1 MDFENLK
8 RKKRE
13 RHKKPIKTIPGW
25 LYLGLMVVYHEV
37 LLHLWTT
44 PDGTVHQMA
53 AVFLFAL
60 TTGAVLALFTS
71 FLPGR
76 AGKRVAFVCSIVLTV
91 LYMTEYFLENAF
103 QLFMS
108 LSVVAAGAG
117 GVATDFVDTVKT
129 LILINFWRI
138 VLLLVPTILFALFC
152 RPKRVRRYTAPRLA
166 GVAALFC
173 ALTVL
178 VVRLVPGYADGF
190 TAFAFDNAVRDYG
203 LHVALVLDAA
213 KGQESASFA
222 DVPEATEP
230 TEEETTPEEE
240 TEAATEEATEAETV
254 PVVREPQVLDL
265 DFGALAAAESDKE
278 VASLHSYV
286 ASLTPSMTNEYTGLF
301 EGKNLIL
308 ISAEA
313 FTGAWLDPEL
323 TPTLWR
329 LVHEGIYFSDY
340 YQPLWGASTTG
351 GEYSNVV
358 GLVPNSGKC
367 MKETYQQDFFLTM
380 GNQLQALGYS
390 SAAYH
395 NNSYTY
401 YSRHETHT
409 LLGYDKFIG
418 MGNGM
423 EEGVTNCWPQSDVEM
438 IDFTIP
444 QHLDSQPFSLYYM
457 SVSGHSEYSQGGNDM
472 SLKNYSVVADMDAS
486 EAIKCYIAANL
497 EFEYAMASLVA
508 QLEEAGIA
516 DDTVIAISS
525 DHYPYG
531 LDQSDA
537 WGTSESYLSE
547 LFGQPCDSRFVRD
560 QNALI
565 IWSGCLEDMDIVVD
579 DPVSSLDLLPTLSNL
594 FGVKYDSRLL
604 PGRDVFSDTAPLVF
618 WPDYSW
624 KTDKGTYNSSNRTFT
639 PNEGVTVDDG
649 YVNRISSQ
657 VKNKLTYSKSVQT
670 EDYFNYVVK
679 ALGN

>member
-1 MDFENLK
+1 MEFENLK

-13 RHKKPIKTIPGW
+13 RNKKKTKTIPGW
-25 LYLGLMVVYHEV
+25 LYLSLMVVYHEV

-44 PDGTVHQMA
+44 PDGDLHRL
-53 AVFLFAL
+53 AVVALFAL
-60 TTGAVLALFTS
+60 TTGAAMAVITS
-71 FLPGR
+71 LLPAK
-76 AGKRVAFVCSIVLTV
+76 AGKWIAVLGSIALTV

-117 GVATDFVDTVKT
+117 GVATDFAETVKT
-129 LILINFWRI
+129 LLLINYWRI
-138 VLLLVPTILFALFC
+138 ALLLAPTILYILIC
-152 RPKRVRRYTAPRLA
+152 RPRKTRRMTAPWLLVTA
-166 GVAALFC
+166 AVFGGLTFGV
-173 ALTVL
+173 VQQIS
-178 VVRLVPGYADGF
+178 GYADGF
-190 TAFAFDNAVRDYG
+190 KAFAFDNAVRDYG

-213 KGQESASFA
+213 KGQEGASFTDMPVETGPTGA
-222 DVPEATEP
+222 AVEEETEEA
-230 TEEETTPEEE
+230 TEEETTPI
-240 TEAATEEATEAETV
+240 
-254 PVVREPQVLDL
+254 VREPQVLDL
-265 DFGALAAAESDKE
+265 DFEALAAAESNKE
-278 VASLHSYV
+278 VASLHSYM

-329 LVHEGIYFSDY
+329 MVHEGIHFTDY

-367 MKETYQQDFFLTM
+367 MKETAQQDFFLTM

-423 EEGVTNCWPQSDVEM
+423 EAGVTNCWPQSDVEM

-444 QHLDSQPFSLYYM
+444 QHLDAQPFSLYYM

-472 SLKNYSVVADMDAS
+472 SRKNYSIVADLDAS

-579 DPVSSLDLLPTLSNL
+579 TPVSSLDLLPTLSNL
-594 FGVKYDSRLL
+594 FGVAYDSRLL
-604 PGRDVFSDTAPLVF
+604 PGRDVFSDTTPLVF

-639 PNEGVTVDDG
+639 PNEGVTVDEG
-649 YVNRISSQ
+649 YVDRISSQ
-657 VKNKLTYSKSVQT
+657 VKNKLTYSKAVQT
-670 EDYFNYVVK
+670 EDYFNYIVK

>member
-1 MDFENLK
+1 MEYKDLQ

-13 RHKKPIKTIPGW
+13 RNKKQPKTIPGW
-25 LYLGLMVVYHEV
+25 LYLALMLVYHEV

-44 PDGTVHQMA
+44 PDGNDHRL
-53 AVFLFAL
+53 AVVALFAL
-60 TTGAVLALFTS
+60 TTGALLAMLTS
-71 FLPGR
+71 CLPAR
-76 AGKRVAFVCSIVLTV
+76 AGKWIGFIGGLAMTV
-91 LYMTEYFLENAF
+91 LYMLEYCLEDSF

-108 LSVVAAGAG
+108 LTVVSAGAG
-117 GVATDFVDTVKT
+117 GVAADFTDTVKA
-129 LILINFWRI
+129 LLSANLWRI
-138 VLLLVPTILFALFC
+138 ALLLVPTILYAVIC
-152 RPKRVRRYTAPRLA
+152 RPRKSRRIAAIWLLAAAVIFGGLTFGAVRM
-166 GVAALFC
+166 
-173 ALTVL
+173 
-178 VVRLVPGYADGF
+178 VPGYADGF

-213 KGQESASFA
+213 KGNEGASFT
-222 DVPEATEP
+222 DVPMVTEP
-230 TEEETTPEEE
+230 TTEDETTVEEETAAEEETTP
-240 TEAATEEATEAETV
+240 AI
-254 PVVREPQVLDL
+254 VRVPQVLDL
-265 DFGALAAAESDKE
+265 DFGALAAAESDAD
-278 VASLHSYV
+278 VAAIHSYV
-286 ASLTPSMTNEYTGLF
+286 ASLSPSLTNEYTGLF

-358 GLVPNSGKC
+358 GLVPNSGQC
-367 MKETYQQDFFLTM
+367 MKETAQQDLFLTI

-390 SAAYH
+390 STAYH

-401 YSRHETHT
+401 YDRHKTHT
-409 LLGYDKFIG
+409 LLGYDEFIG

-423 EEGVTNCWPQSDVEM
+423 EEGVTNVWPQSDLEM
-438 IDFTIP
+438 FEFTV
-444 QHLDSQPFSLYYM
+444 QKHLDAQPFSLYYM
-457 SVSGHSEYSQGGNDM
+457 SVSGHSEYSQGGNAM
-472 SLKNYSVVADMDAS
+472 SRKNYEVVKDLDAS

-497 EFEYAMASLVA
+497 ELEYAMASLVS

-565 IWSGCLEDMDIVVD
+565 IWSGCIEDMDIVVD
-579 DPVSSLDLLPTLSNL
+579 TPVSSLDLLPTLSNL
-594 FGVKYDSRLL
+594 FGVAYDSRLL
-604 PGRDVFSDTAPLVF
+604 VGRDVFSEAQPLVF

-624 KTDKGTYNSSNRTFT
+624 KTDKGTYNHSNRTFT
-639 PNEGVTVDDG
+639 PNEGVTVDEG
-649 YVNRISSQ
+649 YVDRISGQ